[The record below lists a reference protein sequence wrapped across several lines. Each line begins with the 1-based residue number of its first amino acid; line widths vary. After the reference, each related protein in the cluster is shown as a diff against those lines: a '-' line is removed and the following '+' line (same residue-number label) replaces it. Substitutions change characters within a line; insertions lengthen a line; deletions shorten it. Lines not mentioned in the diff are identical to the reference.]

1 MKTNLAV
8 VTYLLITSLALFG
21 QEKPRLAIVGDLGI
35 EYITFGGSGFSKV
48 AQAGLGSIQDQ
59 GLAGNFDIGVG
70 VSVPTLILGTLEV
83 NYTVGGV
90 SWENAL
96 GVSGAVPVYFNALDV
111 RTELELIPPI
121 LNGFYPFIGLGYTIM
136 NDFSDT
142 NNDGFRNGGGSLD
155 FLGGI
160 DIANLGLI
168 NFYDPHGFLAVR
180 LGVIYRLPYS
190 YRNFYIGGSQVPEGA
205 YGGVF
210 DSPINAQTVEYYLG
224 MRICYIP

>member
-1 MKTNLAV
+1 M
-8 VTYLLITSLALFG
+8 
-21 QEKPRLAIVGDLGI
+21 AIVGDLGI
-35 EYITFGGSGFSKV
+35 EYLALGGSDFSKV
-48 AQAGLGSIQDQ
+48 DQAGLGSIQDQ

-90 SWENAL
+90 SWQNAL
-96 GVSGAVPVYFNALDV
+96 GVSGDVPIYFNALDV

-121 LNGFYPFIGLGYTIM
+121 FKGFYPFIGLGYTVM

-142 NNDGFRNGGGSLD
+142 NNDGFRNGGGTFH

-160 DIANLGLI
+160 DIANLGFT
-168 NFYDPHGFLAVR
+168 NSYDPHGFLAVR
-180 LGVIYRLPYS
+180 LGVIYRLPYA
-190 YRNFYIGGSQVPEGA
+190 YRNFLIGGSQVAEGT